1 MKVSAGLTNPGF
13 LSLARGTRGY
23 FEDDML
29 FNPSEDQVASQI
41 EISVVIL
48 NYNGRRWLPRCFI
61 SLERQTIFQDLEVI
75 MSGLFQILISTG
87 RYKVLPGVGRVFRT

>member
-1 MKVSAGLTNPGF
+1 MLVF
-13 LSLARGTRGY
+13 LASYARSKRH

-29 FNPSEDQVASQI
+29 FNPSEDPVASRI
-41 EISVVIL
+41 KISVVIL
-48 NYNGRRWLPRCFI
+48 NYNGRQWLPRCFI